1 MSAYALRSRPDI
13 ALPAWARPIS
23 TQLDLVET
31 TLDAVAASDVSVA
44 TDMSSRLFAAGGKR
58 IRPAL
63 ALLSAL
69 ANGADGSD
77 ERLIDFAA
85 STELV
90 HSASLLHDDV
100 VDETRARRGVLTA
113 NATWGNKLSVLGGD
127 FLLSKAFAL
136 LARVRNLDILS
147 ALSSS
152 AVAMTEGEMLQAA
165 SEGSLQAWQE
175 NYWRIIRGKTAAL
188 MGACC
193 ECGAILAGTDPTV
206 RESMASFGIEIGLA
220 FQITDDLLD
229 ISGDPAVTG
238 KEIGADLTNGK
249 FTLPILLALERC
261 PEEAAKLS
269 SGEATAAEAKRLAT
283 LAVECGAAEAARRMA
298 VDHVQSARS
307 QLASLPASEYT
318 AALDLLASSLADRG
332 E

>member
-1 MSAYALRSRPDI
+1 MSAYALHSKPDT
-13 ALPAWARPIS
+13 ALPTWAEPIAS
-23 TQLDLVET
+23 QLDLVET

-44 TDMSSRLFAAGGKR
+44 TDMSTRLFAAGGKR

-69 ANGADGSD
+69 SNGADGAD
-77 ERLIDFAA
+77 QRLTDFAA

-100 VDETRARRGVLTA
+100 VDETHARRGVLTA

-175 NYWRIIRGKTAAL
+175 NYWRIIRGKTAVL

-193 ECGAILAGTDPTV
+193 ECGAILAGADPIA
-206 RESMASFGIEIGLA
+206 RECMATFGIEVGLA

-229 ISGDPAVTG
+229 INGDPAVTG

-249 FTLPILLALERC
+249 FTLPILLTLERC
-261 PEEAAKLS
+261 PAESAKLCT
-269 SGEATAAEAKRLAT
+269 GLATAAEARHVAT
-283 LAVECGAAEAARRMA
+283 LAVECGAAEAARQMA
-298 VDHVQSARS
+298 VDHIESARS
-307 QLASLPASEYT
+307 QLASLPTSAYT
-318 AALDLLASSLADRG
+318 TALDLLAHSLANRG